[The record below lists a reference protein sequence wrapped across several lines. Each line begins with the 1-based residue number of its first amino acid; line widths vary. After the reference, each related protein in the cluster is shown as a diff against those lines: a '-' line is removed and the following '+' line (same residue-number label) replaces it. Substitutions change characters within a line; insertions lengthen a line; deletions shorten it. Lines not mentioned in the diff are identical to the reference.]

1 MDPSQLIPADRPGM
15 AVARWQV
22 ISSTDELV
30 LEILQ
35 EAPIQVESGLVEAV
49 LLSVVLLRSG
59 LSLGDTSGQVSLSD
73 PTYSRLPLA

>member
-22 ISSTDELV
+22 NSSTNELI

-35 EAPIQVESGLVEAV
+35 EAPIESGLVEAV

-59 LSLGDTSGQVSLSD
+59 LSLGDSSGQVSLSD